1 MFALCILRIFGMHAI
16 DLQEVSTQLEDLIQF
31 SSSSSIV
38 CPFIQ
43 YLDVRNVN
51 AVFYLLCYYA
61 IQCIHALTCHNY
73 FHAVDIYSIT
83 QFFRINRDSHD
94 TFRARLWLVSIA
106 FNFYLGTWFS
116 LTSTKLMNRVRTLIG
131 ICSKEKSIFGIVRLK
146 INQKSSIPNE
156 PQQEHKC
163 LETK

>member
-51 AVFYLLCYYA
+51 AVFYLISYYA
-61 IQCIHALTCHNY
+61 IMLYMHSRATTIFMLLIYIQSRNFFGSIAIPMIH
-73 FHAVDIYSIT
+73 
-83 QFFRINRDSHD
+83 
-94 TFRARLWLVSIA
+94 FRARLWLVSIA

-116 LTSTKLMNRVRTLIG
+116 LTSAKLMNRVRTLIG
-131 ICSKEKSIFGIVRLK
+131 ICSKEKSIFGIDRLK

-156 PQQEHKC
+156 PQ
-163 LETK
+163 